1 MFQNKDAIQLVNTA
15 IIKNKERQIESSYE
29 ERLNRTCDR
38 PAVKAISIAISH
50 LAESQKISCDQAALD
65 IVETVKELEKIW
77 SDYINMEGINN
88 LKSLLKDKQNLNC

>member
-29 ERLNRTCDR
+29 ERLNRTCDK

-50 LAESQKISCDQAALD
+50 LAESQKISYDQAALD